1 MISLGFSLAAIV
13 LWDITKSQRRRKE
26 TPPMTTRPRKKNE
39 DPAEDTHAGKDFAE
53 VAERVFADDTP
64 PQPLYG
70 TILDDAEEEAA

>member
-1 MISLGFSLAAIV
+1 
-13 LWDITKSQRRRKE
+13 
-26 TPPMTTRPRKKNE
+26 MTTRPRMKRHE
-39 DPAEDTHAGKDFAE
+39 HPAEDTHVGKDFAE

>member
-1 MISLGFSLAAIV
+1 MAVIV

-26 TPPMTTRPRKKNE
+26 NSPMTTRPRMKRHE
-39 DPAEDTHAGKDFAE
+39 HPAEDTHVGKDFAE

-70 TILDDAEEEAA
+70 SILDDAEEEAA